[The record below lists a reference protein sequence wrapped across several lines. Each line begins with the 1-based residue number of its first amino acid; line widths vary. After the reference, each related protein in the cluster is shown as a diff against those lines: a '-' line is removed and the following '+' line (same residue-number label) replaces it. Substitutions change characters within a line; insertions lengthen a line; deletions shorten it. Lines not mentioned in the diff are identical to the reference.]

1 MSLCS
6 NINDRFVKPS
16 WYCLTDDVSMDE
28 RWSYLLHGCWSQ
40 WWCWKI
46 IGLNISFTVQES
58 NTILFLFVCV
68 YTVANTSAAT
78 TQPTTTAAATTTA
91 ASPPTT
97 TPGVTYSVGGGCPVP
112 QGGFGIC
119 PSNCGP
125 GRNCTLPKL
134 CCAQACGGQDCVNPC
149 AVLQCPKSCSSYA
162 SDGAGCPTCTCARKY
177 WLQNICWVSSILW
190 RNFSYLLE
198 LVLIERSRTRG
209 WGGGGGVG
217 GGGWGVGEVEVF

>member
-1 MSLCS
+1 MKNRCNSSVICNDSISLTATTT
-6 NINDRFVKPS
+6 PAP
-16 WYCLTDDVSMDE
+16 T
-28 RWSYLLHGCWSQ
+28 
-40 WWCWKI
+40 
-46 IGLNISFTVQES
+46 ES
-58 NTILFLFVCV
+58 ATTTPATTTPAKTEPAATTPVTTAPV
-68 YTVANTSAAT
+68 TTQPVTTAAAT
-78 TQPTTTAAATTTA
+78 TQPVTTAATTTA

-149 AVLQCPKSCSSYA
+149 AVLQCSKSCSSYA

-177 WLQNICWVSSILW
+177 WLQKICWIISVLW
-190 RNFSYLLE
+190 RNFSY
-198 LVLIERSRTRG
+198 
-209 WGGGGGVG
+209 
-217 GGGWGVGEVEVF
+217 